1 MTAEE
6 YFRITELFPV
16 GVCVI
21 DRDFRIIFWNRLLED
36 WTQKSLNDIR
46 SKSLLDLYPHLRDM
60 IFFERAEDVLS
71 GGPPVIFTSELHKYV
86 IPVFLPSGEPRIQT
100 TTVLPFMMGSE
111 NVAVIVIEDVTEL
124 KKEVI
129 AYRRMKDSA
138 IIALNDRIKA
148 EKEVFRANEEAN
160 LYLDIMS
167 HDIANINMITSGYAA
182 LLEEF
187 SDETVSDY
195 AKRILIA
202 SSRSTEIISSVSTIR
217 KLREKVSELSPVSL
231 RSAVDLGISQYGNLR
246 ISMFD
251 DDFMVMADDLLPE
264 IFVNIVG
271 NSIKY
276 CGKDVLI
283 AISAEISG
291 NCVSIC
297 ISDNGP
303 GIPDDMKSEV
313 FGKFKRGKGEREQ
326 GSGLGLYIVKM
337 LIDRYGGTIAINDS
351 EPGSKYPGTKVCI
364 SLKKG

>member
-21 DRDFRIIFWNRLLED
+21 DSEFKVIFWNRLLED
-36 WTQKSLNDIR
+36 WTQKSLKDIR

-60 IFFERAEDVLS
+60 LFFERTEEVLS
-71 GGPPVIFTSELHKYV
+71 GGPPVIFTSELHSYV
-86 IPVFLPSGEPRIQT
+86 IPVFLPSGDPRIQT

-167 HDIANINMITSGYAA
+167 HDIANINMIVSGYAA

-187 SDETVSDY
+187 SDEAVSDY

-217 KLREKVSELSPVSL
+217 KLRENISELSPVSL
-231 RSAVDLGISQYGNLR
+231 KSAVELGTSQYGNVRLR
-246 ISMFD
+246 MFD
-251 DDFMVMADDLLPE
+251 DDFKVMADDLLPE

-276 CGKDVLI
+276 CGRDVI
-283 AISAEISG
+283 ITISAEISG
-291 NCVSIC
+291 NFIN
-297 ISDNGP
+297 IYIADNGP
-303 GIPDDMKSEV
+303 GIPDDMKTEV
-313 FGKFKRGKGEREQ
+313 FGRFKRGKGEREQ

-337 LIDRYGGTIAINDS
+337 LIDRYGGDYKIEDS
-351 EPGSKYPGTKVCI
+351 NPGCENPGTKVCFK
-364 SLKKG
+364 LKRG